1 MDIDRDEESRGRGM
15 KAEVSRRARL
25 GCVCVSV
32 TQEEL
37 RYYTQRMDT
46 KADLGRTQRR
56 PLRER
61 KLRIEHDL
69 RPLLHIHIHIH
80 IHIHASAGAGEA
92 SAPGRDDER
101 ARLHYL
107 APEVVPQRFAPV
119 QPANVDANEKE
130 KKDEKK

>member
-1 MDIDRDEESRGRGM
+1 MDR
-15 KAEVSRRARL
+15 
-25 GCVCVSV
+25 
-32 TQEEL
+32 
-37 RYYTQRMDT
+37 

-69 RPLLHIHIHIH
+69 RPLLHIHIH
-80 IHIHASAGAGEA
+80 ASASAGEA

-119 QPANVDANEKE
+119 QPANVDATEKE